1 MPIIDFLFVTIRRA
15 KNSESIFKA
24 DRSHCHHILLS
35 FFNGNVKKTVIM
47 ISAFQILF
55 SLIGVI
61 FVAKV
66 IDSLVALTLFLLS
79 FFIIYKL
86 LKNLLLA
93 KPNQKVS

>member
-1 MPIIDFLFVTIRRA
+1 MSSYFIV
-15 KNSESIFKA
+15 
-24 DRSHCHHILLS
+24 
-35 FFNGNVKKTVIM
+35 NVKKTVI
-47 ISAFQILF
+47 IIAAFQVLF

-66 IDSLVALTLFLLS
+66 IDSLVALILFLLS

-86 LKNLLLA
+86 LKNVLLA